1 MRALVRARHVQVD
14 GGSSTQQRATRTTTG
29 ETRAEVLRRVRREQR
44 TLVLSIGAVALVQ
57 LLVLVLL
64 AVRSDVLGGRTM
76 LIPVQHGI
84 TTAIAIWM
92 ALVVA
97 LTVYLCINHQ
107 RDERRWPGAVHVRET
122 WRIQRAHAPGVAGW
136 IGAAAL
142 LPLAVWLPPV
152 LGMPWIGVVHTA
164 ALWIGPAI
172 TAVFIPLA
180 VRAQGRIDRAGAL
193 AYTDVAGERDLL
205 DRAADADADGSEAE
219 APTR

>member
-1 MRALVRARHVQVD
+1 ME
-14 GGSSTQQRATRTTTG
+14 RATRTTTG
-29 ETRAEVLRRVRREQR
+29 ETRDEVLRRVRREQR
-44 TLVLSIGAVALVQ
+44 SLILSIGAVALVQ

-64 AVRSDVLGGRTM
+64 AVRSDVLTGGRTM

-84 TTAIAIWM
+84 ATAIAIWM

-97 LTVYLCINHQ
+97 LAVYLCVNHQ

-122 WRIQRAHAPGVAGW
+122 WRIQRAHAPGVVGW

-142 LPLAVWLPPV
+142 LPLAIWLPPV
-152 LGMPWIGVVHTA
+152 LDLPWVGIVHTA
-164 ALWIGPAI
+164 AMWIGPAI
-172 TAVFIPLA
+172 TAAFIPLA

-193 AYTDVAGERDLL
+193 TYTDVAGERDLL
-205 DRAADADADGSEAE
+205 DRDADADARDAD